1 MIIVTI
7 FTRFYRFLKKENLL
21 RLLFMVIILL
31 IISAFAL
38 SFFEKNVSLL
48 NSFWWSIVTMTTV
61 GYGDIYPVTLGG
73 RIIGIIIMFFGI
85 GLLGMFTASVA
96 SVMIERKLKEDK
108 GMKTYDFSKHIVLCE
123 WNLRAKEIL
132 NELRKD
138 LRTKNTPIV
147 LISDLEEKP
156 VDDPDLFFIH
166 GDVTEETLIR
176 ANLQKAKTVIILGND
191 RQPENTRDAKV
202 VLTTLTVETL
212 NPKAYSIVEL
222 LDESNIR
229 HCERAHADEIIVS
242 SEFNSRLIS
251 RAAVDHGISKVIS
264 ELLSSKVG
272 NDLFKIPVTAEQ
284 IRKNFIDVFVDMK
297 QKKKSTVLAL
307 QKGEEGEVIAN
318 PNADMIIEEND
329 FLIVISDTKE

>member
-21 RLLFMVIILL
+21 RLFLLVVILL
-31 IISAFAL
+31 IAGAFAL
-38 SFFEKNVSLL
+38 SWFEKDVNLI

-73 RIIGIIIMFFGI
+73 RIVGIIIMFFGI

-96 SVMIERKLKEDK
+96 SVMVERKLKEEK
-108 GMKTYDFSKHIVLCE
+108 GMKSFNFEGHIVLCE
-123 WNLRAKEIL
+123 WNFRAKDIL
-132 NELRKD
+132 TELRSDK
-138 LRTKNTPIV
+138 RTKETPIV

-156 VDDPDLFFIH
+156 VDDPDLYFIH
-166 GDVTEETLIR
+166 GDVTEETLKR
-176 ANLQKAKTVIILGND
+176 ANLQEAKTVIILGND

-212 NPKAYSIVEL
+212 NPKVYSIVEL
-222 LDESNIR
+222 LDDSNIR
-229 HCERAHADEIIVS
+229 HCERANADEIIVS

-251 RAAVDHGISKVIS
+251 RAAVDHGISKVLS

-272 NDLFKIPVTAEQ
+272 NDLFKIPVEQ
-284 IRKNFIDVFVDMK
+284 NQVGKSFIDVFLEMK
-297 QKKKSTVLAL
+297 KTEKSIVLAL
-307 QKGEEGEVIAN
+307 QKGEEGKVIAN
-318 PNADMIIEEND
+318 PDSETVIEKND
-329 FLIVISDTKE
+329 FLIVISETKA